1 MSIGANLKK
10 VIDSRG
16 TNVNALAD
24 ITQIPKAT
32 IYSITKRENKKI
44 DVEILLKICRAL
56 EITTDE
62 LLNLDCAD
70 NRDNVN
76 SLFPPLTNHEI
87 ELVQAYRLQEESI
100 QIAICKMIDV
110 DYPVSEIQAK
120 ETG

>member
-62 LLNLDCAD
+62 LQRAKASGCSLNMKWL
-70 NRDNVN
+70 
-76 SLFPPLTNHEI
+76 
-87 ELVQAYRLQEESI
+87 
-100 QIAICKMIDV
+100 
-110 DYPVSEIQAK
+110 
-120 ETG
+120 